1 MVQLGTALAVILIT
15 HFKLAHI
22 SSFDVN
28 GQNRS
33 YSSTG

>member
-1 MVQLGTALAVILIT
+1 MLQFGTALAVILIT
-15 HFKLAHI
+15 YFKLSHI
-22 SSFDVN
+22 SSFNVN